1 MYLIILL
8 ERSQTRNREA
18 MTEKT
23 MAMIL
28 MLIIY
33 GLIILGM
40 YNLITTITALSDNRD
55 KTRAEINNA
64 IDAATELG
72 RALGFGA

>member
-1 MYLIILL
+1 
-8 ERSQTRNREA
+8 

-23 MAMIL
+23 MAIIL

-40 YNLITTITALSDNRD
+40 YNLITTI
-55 KTRAEINNA
+55 I
-64 IDAATELG
+64 
-72 RALGFGA
+72 

>member
-1 MYLIILL
+1 
-8 ERSQTRNREA
+8 

-28 MLIIY
+28 ALVVY

-40 YNLITTITALSDNRD
+40 YNLITTI
-55 KTRAEINNA
+55 I
-64 IDAATELG
+64 
-72 RALGFGA
+72 